1 MTTAKRRLQEQYRR
15 ETNEVMAAKRAAG
28 LKNLAGQS
36 RMHEDARRLMDEVPQ
51 DTRDLTARLFG
62 DPLPQR
68 SALAQRNTGPSA

>member
-1 MTTAKRRLQEQYRR
+1 MTAAKRRLQEQYRR

-28 LKNLAGQS
+28 LKNLAGHS
-36 RMHEDARRLMDEVPQ
+36 HIHKDALRLMDEVPQ

-68 SALAQRNTGPSA
+68 SALAQRNAGPSA